1 MKKVIILI
9 VVFSFPTL
17 AINTF
22 AQENNYFDDISKF
35 LRNFYSIDAK
45 NDLNKSSNGINY
57 LSVHFLNGDC
67 SHCIGKISRTEQFYD
82 SITNDEVLSIFI
94 VETSDTM
101 YFNFFKDRFNIHSP
115 VLWDKDYFIN
125 RTIENLTNTEYF
137 LFNNKGEMLIRG
149 DFINDEKMKNKY
161 LKLFSDK
168 SIK

>member
-1 MKKVIILI
+1 M
-9 VVFSFPTL
+9 VVLSFSTL

-22 AQENNYFDDISKF
+22 AQENNYFEDISKF

-67 SHCIGKISRTEQFYD
+67 SHCIGKMSRTEQFYD
-82 SITNDEVLSIFI
+82 SVANDKVLSIFI

-101 YFNFFKDRFNIHSP
+101 YFNFFKERFNIHSP

-125 RTIENLTNTEYF
+125 QTIENLTNTEYI

-149 DFINDEKMKNKY
+149 DFINDEKIKIK
-161 LKLFSDK
+161 KLFK
-168 SIK
+168 FQL

>member
-101 YFNFFKDRFNIHSP
+101 YFNFFKDRF
-115 VLWDKDYFIN
+115 VLISILLFYGI
-125 RTIENLTNTEYF
+125 RTIL
-137 LFNNKGEMLIRG
+137 
-149 DFINDEKMKNKY
+149 
-161 LKLFSDK
+161 
-168 SIK
+168 